1 VGQALEVVVNPTGQ
15 YATEGNLASRQ
26 RLWSTS
32 RRVPNFDLVSWV
44 LDLAGVAQ
52 GGTQRVLDV
61 GCGNGI
67 YERAFVKRGHRGPRV
82 AVDLSAGMLQFVS
95 DAAVVLADVQSLPFS
110 SSSFDLALAPHVLYH
125 VPDIE
130 VAAKQIRRVLHPE
143 GLFVAVTNSVSNLQE
158 LRALVEA
165 AVGTGWKMIQSS
177 AQHFNLE
184 GGAALLASAFESVV
198 RVDCPP
204 SHLVVTDV
212 NTLTDYV
219 ASVADPYEAQVD
231 VPWSEVV
238 NRVHELASTAMSR
251 DGELRLSTGVGAF
264 VCR

>member
-1 VGQALEVVVNPTGQ
+1 MVINPTGP

-32 RRVPNFDLVSWV
+32 RRVPKFDFVPWV

-67 YERAFVKRGHRGPRV
+67 YERALVKRGHRGPRV
-82 AVDLSAGMLQFVS
+82 AVDLSAGMLQLVS
-95 DAAVVLADVQSLPFS
+95 DAEVVLADVQRLPFS
-110 SSSFDLALAPHVLYH
+110 PSSFDVVLAPHMLYH
-125 VPDIE
+125 VPDIA
-130 VAAKQIRRVLHPE
+130 VAAHEISRVLHPE
-143 GLFVAVTNSVSNLQE
+143 GLFVAVTNSISNLQE

-165 AVGTGWKMIQSS
+165 AVGTGWRMIQSS
-177 AQHFNLE
+177 AQHFNME
-184 GGAALLASAFESVV
+184 GGAALLSSAFESVV

-212 NTLTDYV
+212 NALTDYV
-219 ASVADPYEAQVD
+219 ASVADAYQVQVD
-231 VPWSEVV
+231 IPWSEVV
-238 NRVHELASTAMSR
+238 NRVHELAGTAMSR

>member
-1 VGQALEVVVNPTGQ
+1 MVIDPAGQ

-32 RRVPNFDLVSWV
+32 RRVPNLDFVSWV
-44 LDLAGVAQ
+44 LDLAEVAR
-52 GGTQRVLDV
+52 GDTQRVLDV
-61 GCGNGI
+61 GCGNGL
-67 YERAFVKRGHRGPRV
+67 YERSLVKRGHQGPRV
-82 AVDLSAGMLQFVS
+82 AVDLSAGMLRLVS
-95 DAAVVLADVQSLPFS
+95 DAAVVLADVQRLPFS
-110 SSSFDLALAPHVLYH
+110 PSSFDLVLAPHMLYH

-130 VAAKQIRRVLHPE
+130 VAASDIRRVLHLE
-143 GLFVAVTNSVSNLQE
+143 GLLVAVTNSLSNLQE

-165 AVGTGWKMIQSS
+165 AVGTDWKMIQSS
-177 AQHFNLE
+177 AQHFNME
-184 GGAALLASAFESVV
+184 GGAALLSSAFESVV

-212 NTLTDYV
+212 NALTDYV
-219 ASVADPYEAQVD
+219 ASVADPYQAQVD

-238 NRVHELASTAMSR
+238 DRVHELASTAMSR

-264 VCR
+264 ICR

>member
-1 VGQALEVVVNPTGQ
+1 MEDLEVVTNRKSQ

-32 RRVPNFDLVSWV
+32 RRVPNFDFISWV
-44 LDLAGVAQ
+44 LDLAGVGQ

-67 YERAFVKRGHRGPRV
+67 YVRAFVKRGHRGPRV
-82 AVDLSAGMLQFVS
+82 AVDLSAEMLQLVS
-95 DAAVVLADVQSLPFS
+95 DAAVVPADVQSLPFS
-110 SSSFDLALAPHVLYH
+110 SSSFDLVLAPHMLYH

-130 VAAKQIRRVLHPE
+130 VAASEIRRVLHPE
-143 GLFVAVTNSVSNLQE
+143 GLFVAVTNSVSNLHE

-165 AVGTGWKMIQSS
+165 AVGTGWRMIQSS

-184 GGAALLASAFESVV
+184 GGAALLSSAFESVV
-198 RVDCPP
+198 RLDCPP
-204 SHLVVTDV
+204 SHLVVTNV
-212 NTLTDYV
+212 NVLTDYV
-219 ASVADPYEAQVD
+219 ASVADPYETQLD

-238 NRVHELASTAMSR
+238 HRVSELASAAMSR